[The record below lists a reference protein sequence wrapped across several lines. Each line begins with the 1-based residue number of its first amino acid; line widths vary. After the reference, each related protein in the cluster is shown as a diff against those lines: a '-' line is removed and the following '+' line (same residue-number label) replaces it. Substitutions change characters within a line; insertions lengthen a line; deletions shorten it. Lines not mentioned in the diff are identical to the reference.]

1 MIAEEIR
8 SLGLRQQ
15 ALLACLR
22 LSGGDLDKKFSAE
35 DILVE
40 AWSKDHAA
48 WGLRGHEDNHPDV
61 DKIGKELNRR
71 GAIGLVGQGLIERV
85 DRLVYRLTAAGL
97 HEASRIVPG
106 DALSRNRADRELET
120 SIKTVLE
127 HPIFK
132 AWLNDPA
139 KPKYF
144 REAGHFW
151 GIAPGTPARTVRE
164 RILSVGQT
172 LDRAIEVLDSSG
184 SEEIGA
190 GRNRLLFDRKD
201 VERCIE
207 FVDVLKK
214 RFQKD
219 LRLLDPQF
227 DYRKISRDLSEK
239 TGDIDAAIV

>member
-1 MIAEEIR
+1 MTAEEIR

-15 ALLACLR
+15 ALLACWR
-22 LSGGDLDKKFSAE
+22 LSGGDLDKTFSAE

-48 WGLRGHEDNHPDV
+48 WGLRGHEEKHPDV

-71 GAIGLVGQGLIERV
+71 GQIGLVGQGLIERV

-97 HEASRIVPG
+97 HEVSRISPG
-106 DALSRNRADRELET
+106 NVLSRNRADRELEA

-127 HPIFK
+127 HPTFK
-132 AWLNDPA
+132 VWLNDPA

-164 RILSVGQT
+164 RIRVWTKL
-172 LDRAIEVLDSSG
+172 
-184 SEEIGA
+184 
-190 GRNRLLFDRKD
+190 
-201 VERCIE
+201 
-207 FVDVLKK
+207 
-214 RFQKD
+214 
-219 LRLLDPQF
+219 
-227 DYRKISRDLSEK
+227 
-239 TGDIDAAIV
+239 